1 MNAITFKFFDLLG
14 PKDAKSSQAIC
25 IAYNW
30 REAGLLSTKTTNDN
44 IYAELL
50 KYLIDEDALESFG
63 NKKWFVQTVEEI
75 VEHFENGF
83 DSEFLSAEEYEIAKD
98 FISTYKI

>member
-1 MNAITFKFFDLLG
+1 MAFKFFDLLG
-14 PKDAKSSQAIC
+14 PIYAKSSQAIC

-30 REAGLLSTKTTNDN
+30 REAGLLSIKTTN

>member
-1 MNAITFKFFDLLG
+1 M
-14 PKDAKSSQAIC
+14 
-25 IAYNW
+25 
-30 REAGLLSTKTTNDN
+30 
-44 IYAELL
+44 
-50 KYLIDEDALESFG
+50 IDEDALESFG